1 MKRISVEDAARLY
14 GVSDSSKTERYYL
27 LDNGNVIDSNGN
39 VRYIPS
45 GYTCLIEIS
54 AVDNDVVRSDVIAY
68 GCITGTVLDAVKQ
81 DGKDYIIALCKKF
94 NVRVGEICV
103 STVITKSLD
112 YFDSDEACAIWDGK
126 KIEWEDV
133 VV

>member
-1 MKRISVEDAARLY
+1 M
-14 GVSDSSKTERYYL
+14 
-27 LDNGNVIDSNGN
+27 
-39 VRYIPS
+39 
-45 GYTCLIEIS
+45 
-54 AVDNDVVRSDVIAY
+54 RSDVIAY